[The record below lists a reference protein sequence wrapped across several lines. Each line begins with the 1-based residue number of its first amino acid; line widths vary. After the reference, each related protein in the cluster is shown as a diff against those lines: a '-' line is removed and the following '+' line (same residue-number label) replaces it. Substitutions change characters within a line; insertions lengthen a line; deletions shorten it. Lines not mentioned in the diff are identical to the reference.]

1 MIVKYSGGK
10 MEKNSNYKKL
20 IKINKQFQL
29 GVLIFIISIIFIIL
43 SRKPYDLN
51 LTIIKMVSCISLIF
65 IFLYILKK
73 RIQKIILEECDYEA
87 NLLYL
92 NKILK
97 NGSCK
102 TVHQIN
108 LLTTYLMLGM
118 YDKAKGIIN
127 QLEKKMSAL
136 NSKKYL
142 QVYILNLKYFAESG
156 ELENWQNFI
165 NSETRLQKH
174 LDKMCKRKRQ
184 HFLKQIKF
192 WNEIINQ
199 NWGNVIFLMQEMCVT
214 NETQKIVLS
223 YWYAKANENIGK
235 QEEADM
241 HFAYIL
247 SHGQNTIYST
257 WAQESIKTNILQET
271 SVIIK
276 KRQHFDSILC
286 CVGIFLFAISIICWM
301 WIVRFN
307 TNTETILKKYNFMIN
322 QRDIEQI
329 YSESYDEYVFE
340 IFIDQKEHEGKFWRV
355 FFEKDIFYYCIL
367 KKEGKYYHLLECFK
381 VSPEEMEKYQE
392 FNGYFNEE
400 AVKDVRITLLQFYIE
415 DYIKKYGKV
424 SKKEGYSFPCIG
436 VHNDREIGKI
446 EVGGN
451 LPELE
456 CIELQETQ
464 WYIWKYYNIDYT
476 NIKTEDIIYNGGV

>member
-1 MIVKYSGGK
+1 

-29 GVLIFIISIIFIIL
+29 GVLIFIVSIIFIIL

-51 LTIIKMVSCISLIF
+51 LTIIKMVSCTSLIF

-214 NETQKIVLS
+214 NEMQKIVLS

-276 KRQHFDSILC
+276 IRQHFDSILC

-436 VHNDREIGKI
+436 VHSDREIGKI